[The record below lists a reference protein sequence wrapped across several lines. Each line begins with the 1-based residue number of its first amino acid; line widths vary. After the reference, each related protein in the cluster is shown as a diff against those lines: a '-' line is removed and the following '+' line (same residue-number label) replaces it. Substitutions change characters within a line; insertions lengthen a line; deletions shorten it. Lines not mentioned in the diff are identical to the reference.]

1 MSNLIMNIGT
11 KDLKKY
17 LNNQLNNHFPD
28 NIEDFEQLSKYVD
41 SALMRLEFCFSQ
53 IRLKHF
59 SENGKAIFN
68 YLNGDQYCMFLYFVS
83 NEAYQNNDELYYS
96 KCSLLNKF
104 LFSIDLF
111 GHIKMPEIF
120 LLVHPLGTIIGR
132 AKFDNYLV
140 IYQNVTVGGVH
151 SVNNSIQYP
160 SFGKGVILYSKTS
173 VLGNAHISDN
183 TIIGA
188 NTSIIGKD
196 YPQNSLIIGSYPNN
210 IVKDTE
216 SKVKDMFFI

>member
-1 MSNLIMNIGT
+1 
-11 KDLKKY
+11 
-17 LNNQLNNHFPD
+17 
-28 NIEDFEQLSKYVD
+28 
-41 SALMRLEFCFSQ
+41 
-53 IRLKHF
+53 
-59 SENGKAIFN
+59 
-68 YLNGDQYCMFLYFVS
+68 MFLYFVS
-83 NEAYQNNDELYYS
+83 NEAYQNDDELYYS

-140 IYQNVTVGGVH
+140 IYQNVTIGGVH
-151 SVNNSIQYP
+151 SKNNTIYYP
-160 SFGKGVILYSKTS
+160 SFGSGVILYSKIS

-196 YPQNSLIIGSYPNN
+196 YPENSLIIGSYPNN
-210 IVKDTE
+210 NIKPYESSVKGI
-216 SKVKDMFFI
+216 FFI

>member
-1 MSNLIMNIGT
+1 MNIGL

-28 NIEDFEQLSKYVD
+28 NKENFEHLSKYVD
-41 SALMRLEFCFSQ
+41 SALIRLQFCFSQ
-53 IRLKHF
+53 IRLQHF
-59 SENGKAIFN
+59 SKNGIAIFN

-83 NEAYQNNDELYYS
+83 NEAYQNDDELYYF

-132 AKFDNYLV
+132 ATFDNYLV

-173 VLGNAHISDN
+173 VLGNTHISDN

-188 NTSIIGKD
+188 NTSLIGKD
-196 YPQNSLIIGSYPNN
+196 YPENSLIIGSYPNN
-210 IVKDTE
+210 FVKPNELSVKDT
-216 SKVKDMFFI
+216 FFI

>member
-1 MSNLIMNIGT
+1 MQNLIMNIEANE
-11 KDLKKY
+11 LKRY
-17 LNNQLNNHFPD
+17 LNNQLNIHFPD
-28 NIEDFEQLSKYVD
+28 NKENFKQFSKYVD
-41 SALMRLEFCFSQ
+41 NALIRLEFCFSQ
-53 IRLKHF
+53 IKLKHF

-83 NEAYQNNDELYYS
+83 NEAYQNDDELYYS

-120 LLVHPLGTIIGR
+120 LLVHPLGTVIGR
-132 AKFDNYLV
+132 AKFDDYLV
-140 IYQNVTVGGVH
+140 IYQNVTIGGVH
-151 SVNNSIQYP
+151 SVNNSILYP

-183 TIIGA
+183 TIIVA
-188 NTSIIGKD
+188 NTSIIGED
-196 YPQNSLIIGSYPNN
+196 YDENSLIIGNYPKNKTKLYIQN
-210 IVKDTE
+210 VKDI
-216 SKVKDMFFI
+216 FFI